1 MFDYYERISFCLRMR
16 LLKNFFLEPVSYMC
30 TSNPN
35 NSFRIECGTGKHE
48 LLEAQSVKMTSTFL
62 YLSSV

>member
-35 NSFRIECGTGKHE
+35 NSFRIECGTSKHE
-48 LLEAQSVKMTSTFL
+48 LHEAQSVKMT
-62 YLSSV
+62 